1 MAVTSVNI
9 KRTALR
15 SGFFLFDSCIKVDN
29 SDVSNWAVMFSAH
42 PLASRKERL
51 PYVKTHMS
59 HFKEGESI
67 RALRGLHSI
76 MKKMP
81 TNAIRLPKPDKYS

>member
-1 MAVTSVNI
+1 MAVTPVNI

-42 PLASRKERL
+42 PLASSKKRL
-51 PYVKTHMS
+51 PHVKSHTP
-59 HFKEGESI
+59 HFKEDDYIQS
-67 RALRGLHSI
+67 
-76 MKKMP
+76 
-81 TNAIRLPKPDKYS
+81 AIGVVFNDEEDANKCNSTA